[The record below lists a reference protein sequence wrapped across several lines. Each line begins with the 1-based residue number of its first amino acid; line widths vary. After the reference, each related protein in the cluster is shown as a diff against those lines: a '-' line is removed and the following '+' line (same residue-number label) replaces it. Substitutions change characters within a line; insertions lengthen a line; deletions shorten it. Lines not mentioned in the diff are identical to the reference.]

1 MALFAQ
7 DAENKSQP
15 LNLDYVVAAELIN
28 QDCGPGY
35 VNATIPTT
43 ASGGSTSG
51 ATTGIPGPKVLIVG
65 TVVLALWAL
74 GWS

>member
-15 LNLDYVVAAELIN
+15 LSLDYVVAAELIN
-28 QDCGPGY
+28 QDCGPDY
-35 VNATIPTT
+35 VNATIPT

-51 ATTGIPGPKVLIVG
+51 ATTAITGPEHLLVG
-65 TVVLALWAL
+65 TMVLAMWAL
-74 GWS
+74 VWS